1 MSTLDSSSL
10 NHGAEVPGTAV
21 PSGLE
26 EAAWERQEMPAVHEP
41 ADSAALAGEA
51 LQPAAECAMAGAP
64 DEQPAADPA
73 ASDNLLPGAG
83 ESSAEG
89 TEPVAEP
96 TPSMAVLDNYVAP
109 AVSAAKAAADFVAQI
124 FAEVRASDV
133 AEGAAAP
140 VVNDL
145 PVAEALPAE
154 LEPQGR
160 PGEGMALMQGQNV
173 LVLGLGASGLAMAR
187 WCVRCGAQV
196 TVADT
201 REAPP
206 QLALLQQELP
216 QVRFVAG
223 PFDASLVDGKG
234 LHAVYRSPGLS
245 PATFAP
251 VFQAAQAMGLVTG
264 SELTLYAAALAYLRS
279 QHGYAP
285 CVLAITGTNG
295 KTTVTSLTGQLV
307 ERAGKTVAVAG
318 NIGPTLLDTLAGH
331 IDADTLPQ
339 AWVLELSSFQLDGVA
354 GFEPTAAT
362 VLNITQDHLDWH
374 GDINAYAAAKA
385 RIFGQTGLMVLN
397 REDPEVMQ
405 MLPPPVRVKLQK
417 PQQREHVT
425 FGADM
430 PRRPGDFGIEIVNGM
445 PWLVRALEADE
456 TRKRS
461 RSEAEEELHI
471 QRLMPAVAL
480 RIRGRHNATNA
491 LAALA
496 LASAAGCPL
505 APMLYGLREY
515 RGEPHRV
522 EPVALVNGVEYFDD
536 SKGTNVGATVAA
548 LTGLGADRRIV
559 LILGGEGKGQDF
571 SPLAT
576 PVARYARA
584 VVLIGRDAPQ
594 IRSALSDTG
603 VALIDAPDL
612 PQAVALATQRAH
624 AGDAVLMSPACASF
638 DMFKDYEHRAHV
650 FCDTVRSLAQDAG
663 QTLEGE

>member
-1 MSTLDSSSL
+1 MEQADTAESAEDVTADGVDDAQTADLQSLDDAAFEGVAE
-10 NHGAEVPGTAV
+10 GAPEDA
-21 PSGLE
+21 
-26 EAAWERQEMPAVHEP
+26 
-41 ADSAALAGEA
+41 
-51 LQPAAECAMAGAP
+51 AAE
-64 DEQPAADPA
+64 D
-73 ASDNLLPGAG
+73 
-83 ESSAEG
+83 
-89 TEPVAEP
+89 VAEP
-96 TPSMAVLDNYVAP
+96 ALLLEGAAPAEPASPAVLDNYVAP
-109 AVSAAKAAADFVAQI
+109 AISAAKAAADFVAQI
-124 FAEVRASDV
+124 FAEVRASD
-133 AEGAAAP
+133 EPEAAP
-140 VVNDL
+140 LPIAEVA
-145 PVAEALPAE
+145 PVADASDAAQ
-154 LEPQGR
+154 EPQGR
-160 PGEGMALMQGQNV
+160 PGEGMAPLQDKNV

-206 QLALLQQELP
+206 QLAQLQQELP
-216 QVRFVAG
+216 GVRFVAG
-223 PFDASLVDGKG
+223 AFDASLVDGQG

-245 PATFAP
+245 PATFAS
-251 VFQAAQAMGLVTG
+251 VFQAAKAIGLVTG
-264 SELTLYAAALAYLRS
+264 SELSLYAAALAYLRS
-279 QHGYAP
+279 QHAYAP

-331 IDADTLPQ
+331 IDAGTLPEV
-339 AWVLELSSFQLDGVA
+339 WVLELSSFQLDDVV

-374 GDINAYAAAKA
+374 GDLNAYAAAKA
-385 RIFGQTGLMVLN
+385 RIFGQTGLMVLH
-397 REDPEVMQ
+397 REDAEVMQ

-417 PQQREHVT
+417 PQQREHLT

-430 PRRPGDFGIEIVNGM
+430 PRRPGDFGIEIVSGM

-471 QRLMPAVAL
+471 QRLMPADAL

-496 LASAAGCPL
+496 LAAAAGCVL

-522 EPVALVNGVEYFDD
+522 EPVALINGVEYFDD

-559 LILGGEGKGQDF
+559 LILGGVGKGQDF
-571 SPLAT
+571 SPLTT

-584 VVLIGRDAPQ
+584 VVLIGRDAPL
-594 IRSALSDTG
+594 IRAALADAG
-603 VALIDAPDL
+603 VALIDAADL
-612 PQAVALATQRAH
+612 PQAVDVATQRAH

-650 FCDTVRSLAQDAG
+650 FCDAVRALAQDAG
-663 QTLEGE
+663 QSLEGM